1 LKLKLTYALT
11 PKGTGAPSHQL
22 VYLPTACCGYMTL
35 VVYCLP
41 LMMMTRGVL
50 ASHGIHTLGLSCSQE
65 FTGCVLV
72 DLSAMTAAAF
82 TLKRP
87 LLRAA
92 NMTC

>member
-11 PKGTGAPSHQL
+11 LQGTGAPSHQL
-22 VYLPTACCGYMTL
+22 AYLPTACCGFMT
-35 VVYCLP
+35 VAAYCWLS
-41 LMMMTRGVL
+41 MMMTHGVL

-65 FTGCVLV
+65 FTGCVPV

-87 LLRAA
+87 SLRAA
-92 NMTC
+92 SMTC